1 MNVIGSLGRGVTPG
15 EAMQY
20 TLLNKFKTFNTGCQA
35 VFSFGHSRNM
45 SLCTAEKTP
54 LKSFQYEHYF
64 VSLFFILVFAVFCS
78 WIEDQCKAS
87 VMTLPMA

>member
-1 MNVIGSLGRGVTPG
+1 
-15 EAMQY
+15 MQY
-20 TLLNKFKTFNTGCQA
+20 TLQKKFKTFNTG
-35 VFSFGHSRNM
+35 VSSRFFIWSFKKCE
-45 SLCTAEKTP
+45 LVYAAEKTS

-64 VSLFFILVFAVFCS
+64 VSLFLILVFAVFCS